1 MGEQSLSIEASE
13 VGNETVDNHLK
24 VIEIDGKKW
33 SYLEHGNPS
42 GKAILNLHG
51 WLGGSA
57 EGNENLARSFAGE
70 EIDSPG
76 LATLRRNNPEAAE
89 NISRHI
95 IGLKGKYRILTPNLP
110 GFGVS
115 EAIENPTL
123 DHIADQ
129 INEFQKATN
138 SEGAI
143 VFGSSMGGILA
154 VKLAA
159 RYPEDVDSLVLQ
171 GVMTKPQD
179 MGRIPYLFARF
190 TTLEPIAGLL
200 KKSRLLKPSY
210 SRIVRSSKDFQ
221 LADPEFQRKILSDIS
236 QADPDTANQTLK
248 EIGKNIQDQIDQ
260 VSCPVVILDGA
271 NGEIVPI
278 LKSADVASSFHK
290 DQPSSDLPKKKVVFL
305 PIGGPAGEHGHNI
318 VNTFPE
324 GIAGLTDNALEAL
337 NSPSEL
343 TPQG

>member
-1 MGEQSLSIEASE
+1 MDEQSSPIEASE

-24 VIEIDGKKW
+24 AVEIDGIKL
-33 SYLEHGNPS
+33 SYLEHGNPN

-70 EIDSPG
+70 EVDSPG
-76 LATLRRNNPEAAE
+76 LATLRSNSPEAAE
-89 NISRHI
+89 DISRHVL
-95 IGLKGKYRILTPNLP
+95 GLKGKYRILTPNLP

-115 EAIENPTL
+115 DPIEDPTL

-129 INEFQKATN
+129 INKFQKVTS
-138 SEGAI
+138 SERAI

-159 RYPEDVDSLVLQ
+159 RHPEGVDSLVLQ

-179 MGRIPYLFARF
+179 MGKLPYLFARF
-190 TTLEPIAGLL
+190 ATFEPITGFL
-200 KKSRLLKPSY
+200 KRSRLLKPSY

-221 LADPEFQRKILSDIS
+221 LATPEFQKKILEDIS
-236 QADPDTANQTLK
+236 RADSDTATQTLK

-260 VSCPVVILDGA
+260 ISCPIVVLDGA
-271 NGEIVPI
+271 NGDLVPI

-290 DQPSSDLPKKKVVFL
+290 DKPSSDLPKKRVVFL
-305 PIGGPAGEHGHNI
+305 PVGGPAGQHGHNI

-324 GIAGLTDNALEAL
+324 GIAGLTDNALESL
-337 NSPSEL
+337 NSNSSQL
-343 TPQG
+343 